1 MDLSIADLRLNYG
14 LEELLES
21 SAPADPFILFKQW
34 FDRAVSEETREPN
47 AMTLATVT
55 PDGKPRA
62 RMVLLKDFDPAGFVL
77 FTNYNS
83 AKGRELAATPY
94 ACLVFW
100 WGNLERQIR
109 IEGRVEKIS
118 EGESDNYFF
127 VRPWESRL
135 GAWASEQSE
144 VVDSRDVLEKRLEE
158 LKEEY
163 KDREVPRPPH
173 WGGFRVLPDSIEFWQ
188 GRPSRLHDRLS
199 YSRQEDGTWKRERLS
214 P

>member
-1 MDLSIADLRLNYG
+1 MDLSIADLRLNYTR
-14 LEELLES
+14 EELLES

-34 FDRAVSEETREPN
+34 FDRAVSENLLEPN

-55 PDGKPRA
+55 PDGRPRA
-62 RMVLLKDFDPAGFVL
+62 RMVLLKDFDERGFVL

-83 AKGRELAATPY
+83 AKGQELAATPH
-94 ACLVFW
+94 ASLVFW
-100 WGNLERQIR
+100 WGPLERQIR
-109 IEGRVEKIS
+109 IEGRVEKIG
-118 EGESDNYFF
+118 EEESDAYFY

-144 VVDSRDVLEKRLEE
+144 IVESRDVLEKRLQE

-163 KDREVPRPPH
+163 AGREVPRPRH
-173 WGGFRVLPDSIEFWQ
+173 WGGFRVIPEEIEFWQ
-188 GRPSRLHDRLS
+188 GRPSRLHDRLC
-199 YSRQEDGTWKRERLS
+199 YSRSEGGDWERTRLS

>member
-1 MDLSIADLRLNYG
+1 MDLSIADLRLQYG

-83 AKGRELAATPY
+83 AKGRELAANPY
-94 ACLVFW
+94 ASLVFW

-109 IEGRVEKIS
+109 VEGRVEKIT
-118 EGESDNYFF
+118 EEESDNYFF

-144 VVDSRDVLEKRLEE
+144 VVESRDVLEKRLEA

-188 GRPSRLHDRLS
+188 GRPSRLHDRLC
-199 YSRQEDGTWKRERLS
+199 YSRLEDGSWKRERLS